1 MKPRTAVNVEAP
13 LENSR
18 LDWLHVTNLLNTCFR
33 KETLSRHP
41 SAAMNL
47 LQAFDE
53 AMTNSLKR
61 LSTIVNS
68 LGAIP
73 WSYDAFRSA
82 QKVFGEDLWPYGV
95 EANHPTLEAFL
106 QYCHE
111 PGATARRVAVEEV
124 AVEELFPPETS
135 KAFKV

>member
-1 MKPRTAVNVEAP
+1 MKPRTAVDAGAL

-18 LDWLHVTNLLNTCFR
+18 LDWLHVTILLNTYFR

-47 LQAFDE
+47 FQAFDE
-53 AMTNSLKR
+53 AKTNSLKR

-68 LGAIP
+68 PVAIP

-82 QKVFGEDLWPYGV
+82 QKVFGEDLWLYGV
-95 EANHPTLEAFL
+95 EANRPTLEPFL

-111 PGATARRVAVEEV
+111 PGATARRVAVEE
-124 AVEELFPPETS
+124 LFPPETS
-135 KAFKV
+135 KVFKV

>member
-1 MKPRTAVNVEAP
+1 MKPRTAVDVGAL

-18 LDWLHVTNLLNTCFR
+18 LDWLHVMILLSTCFR
-33 KETLSRHP
+33 KKTLSRRP

-53 AMTNSLKR
+53 AKTNSLKR

-68 LGAIP
+68 PVAIP

-106 QYCHE
+106 EYCHE
-111 PGATARRVAVEEV
+111 PRDTARAV
-124 AVEELFPPETS
+124 AVEELFPPEIS

>member
-1 MKPRTAVNVEAP
+1 MKPRTAVDVGAL

-18 LDWLHVTNLLNTCFR
+18 LDWPHVAILLNICFSM
-33 KETLSRHP
+33 ETLSRHP

-53 AMTNSLKR
+53 AKTNSFKR

-68 LGAIP
+68 LVAIP

-82 QKVFGEDLWPYGV
+82 QKVFGEDLWLYGV
-95 EANHPTLEAFL
+95 EANHPTLEPFL

-111 PGATARRVAVEEV
+111 PGATARRVAVE
-124 AVEELFPPETS
+124 ALFPPETS